1 MKKIHH
7 QPSYYI
13 LLMLLWATLLN
24 AQERFVNALV
34 GAQIVNNAVFT
45 VSDDKFSQL
54 PIAGSD
60 MASFESRVILEIDE
74 DALVLKVDCNVSVTV
89 SIKAWTSTTAFT
101 TFPATLTLNFLSNAP
116 GSTAH
121 RAFKVLTPGGP
132 FHKLETTVTGVTYA
146 GTALPPLKLIGE
158 IILNRK
164 YAFST
169 GTAPVPNNVTP
180 TSTAANFTWPSTA
193 GAEEY
198 DLEWTFFDAQSTLA
212 KSKLA
217 LGIAL
222 TQAEVSQIFRFNS
235 TRVNTANLQYTL
247 PLTYPAGY
255 ILYRLRAAR
264 VNTTGSREYTDWST
278 YKSFAITTHEPTLNW
293 QAQAI
298 FAEEGKMTP
307 TVRYFDNTLRER
319 QTVTLSNSI
328 GMTLAS
334 ATAYDHQGR
343 PAFSTLTAPT
353 FQSFLKFDPLL
364 AANTAGTAAY
374 GKAEFDINGC
384 TYAPPAM
391 SSTLGIGKY
400 YSPNNPNYLTGEN
413 AFIPDAKGF
422 AYTLTEYTPD
432 QTSRIRRQSAPG
444 EMFRLSGGKETQYF
458 YGKPTQD
465 ELDRLFGND
474 AGDATHYQ
482 KDLVIDPNGQAS
494 ISYIDM
500 HGRTVATSLA
510 GSSPTNVNYLTE
522 SQSPLANFKWELLNN
537 LKDEYSLTSTF
548 NLLVPANANYNFSYL
563 LTTPILNNLSC
574 APTACYD
581 CAYDLNIKVIPSCGG
596 SPIVNYT
603 DNNYTGKSF
612 DNDVCTPAFDNFNES
627 IPNINL
633 TPGEYTIVKT
643 LSLNQDAL
651 NTYAD
656 RFIKLSGCAPTL
668 ASLQTQLRAVAYTT
682 GCLQDCSNCLST
694 LDASYNNGNGIY
706 SAAEYLELRKECY
719 ERCRNSLSTCDAIKL
734 MLEGDMIPG
743 GGQYAQFTYD
753 AIGNKINSSDPT
765 SIFYYNTLTSKYY
778 YQELSTGDNYLN
790 ENNQIDFIVIEGVSK
805 SPKDLTPLQFIE
817 YWKPSWAA
825 PLAKKYHPE
834 YCYLT
839 WCNNQT
845 NSNRYEAKLLA
856 SETYQMAIDS
866 GFFTG
871 GLVNFFSS
879 DPFFATS
886 EGMSC
891 LTDLQNRWDDM
902 DPTVAGNQS
911 VLTFVNNQIFGV
923 GCGVMGAGAATAN
936 NDAAWRMLRAIYLS
950 LVGQCKSQKRGAN
963 AGCDN
968 NVINCI
974 GNAACAGGP
983 YNAYAG
989 KERRVLNE
997 DYRSQVGNQS
1007 YFTTQ
1012 EANQV
1017 QSLKTECE
1025 SFCDVNAEIWL
1036 EQLSEACTAI
1046 AGLSQPDKD
1055 QLKLRLAAVCK
1066 ASCDATHPY
1075 GATTTPPGVITSY
1088 SDASIEGIITAY
1100 IGTTA
1105 PNGQNICSPC
1115 HANIINFP
1123 GAYNAPVYTAAR
1135 TIESRVNTCACEN
1148 YKILKDCYTATP
1160 GGYTSFADYLK
1171 QFSSVPFSTAD
1182 MAMLEAACA
1191 TSARNLVNPLT
1202 LPPYLECRVCKTC
1215 DEINTHVNVF
1225 NGNYCTLLQ
1234 EPNNYYT
1241 YLSRYLNDKLGLN
1254 RSAEDYK
1261 AFLDQCA
1268 TAPPPTGCRILM
1280 LCPQEINPT
1289 IDVSGNCSQILLAQA
1304 DVQAEIAYAELVRA
1318 ARANFV
1324 TQYLSKCLTGLNE
1337 QFYTTGPLLE
1347 YQYTLYYYD
1356 QSNLLT
1362 QTIPPAGVVPINL
1375 DANGAGGQSNRNNI
1389 RANRSNPG
1397 GSIAPTYPAHTLPTR
1412 YAYNTL
1418 GSAVKQTAPDH
1429 LENLFYYDEY
1439 GRLFASQD
1447 GRQRLSNKY
1456 SYNLYDAL
1464 GRAYQTGEGTS
1475 ASAPTST
1482 IMTTM
1487 AAETWIGAL
1496 GSRAHVTRTYY
1507 DVSTVTLTGFPREN
1521 LRSRVSATTIV
1532 ASYNSNDQVF
1542 DYATHYSYDLTG
1554 DIATVVQDIPELNA
1568 NGHRYKRIDYDY
1580 DQLSGKI
1587 NAVFYQKGQ
1596 ADQFSYRYFYD
1607 LDNRLTQVMS
1617 SFTDTEPV
1625 GALWDREA
1633 SYKYYLHGQLARTE
1647 LGHYRVQGMDYAYT
1661 LQGWLKGLNASF
1673 LNVAKDMGRDAN
1685 NVAGNANRYTATDAF
1700 AYTLGF
1706 YNNINSQTSTN
1717 INDYDPIGGS
1727 TNRFEV
1733 SYTSSGTPV
1742 PFHNDG
1748 FSQYTGNIRFIA
1760 QQNKGITLDANIQ
1773 AYRYDQLM
1781 RLNSMNT
1788 YKLDP
1793 TALTNW
1799 NITTTA
1805 GQAAP
1810 LQTNY
1815 KEPSIT
1821 YDRNGNIMSYQRW
1834 GASISL
1840 IQDNLNYL
1848 YYPGTNKLRQ
1858 VTDNSTSNTAGEVLN
1873 QSDMNN
1879 YTYDGA
1885 GNLTGDIQS
1894 YISAGGIV
1902 WTPYGKV
1909 LQVNILG
1916 GLTQNNFGYD
1926 AMQNR
1931 IKKQKITPSSNI
1943 STYYVRDAQGNV
1955 LAVYE
1960 KNGST
1965 ITWKEQHLYGSSRL
1979 GTVEPG
1985 VAWTTTPAP
1994 TPYFRG
2000 SQILNYGWKR
2010 YEVNDHL
2017 GNVRA
2022 LINDRKAYSS
2032 AISTFNP
2039 TLLDATDYFP
2049 FGAEMRSSLPNN
2061 PNKYRYGFNGK
2072 ELDKNEFGS
2081 LNHYDYGFRIYNPGL
2096 GRFLSVDPLMKE
2108 YPWYTPYQFAGN
2120 GPIANL
2126 DKDGKEPISYMADM
2140 QTGKPYINPNF
2151 GNYEWMDVV
2160 DPKLNDVM
2168 TLRRNLN
2175 SDEWYVWKK
2184 VGDNSIT
2191 GGAIFDPNEYHDTKQ
2206 WSGIWQRYETPEERR
2221 YKGGIETAEKLEKFL
2236 VSTFIAT
2243 GGLAYM
2249 AAVAPF
2255 ATAAGQAAVPHI
2267 LRGAQWAG
2275 SAGLQAL
2282 NAGARGGQI
2291 ALNAGLK
2298 GGKIAGQFL
2307 WARIKENGASAV
2319 GDALAQLVTND
2330 GSKFNAISVAAEGL
2344 IGGKYAPFLT
2354 SLVGNTFSLN
2364 PALEFEFAG
2373 GAGNFKSASDRSY
2386 AWARN
2391 VVIGTGGN
2399 LLGELGGPLSKLG
2412 TASTPYQGLINYWF
2426 EFFGKSSYNFVG
2438 DGVGGAI
2445 QKGAEANYPL
2455 EKPKK

>member
-1 MKKIHH
+1 
-7 QPSYYI
+7 
-13 LLMLLWATLLN
+13 MLLWATLMD
-24 AQERFVNALV
+24 AQERFVNALT
-34 GAQIVNNAVFT
+34 GAQIINNAVFT

-54 PIAGSD
+54 PIAGSN

-74 DALVLKVDCNVSVTV
+74 DALVSKVDCNVSVTLSV
-89 SIKAWTSTTAFT
+89 KAWTSTTVFT
-101 TFPATLTLNFLSNAP
+101 TIPITLTLNFLSNVS
-116 GSTAH
+116 GSTPH
-121 RAFKVLTPGGP
+121 RAFKILSPVPPTYPDP
-132 FHKLETTVTGVTYA
+132 FHKLEITITGVTYV

-164 YAFST
+164 YAFAT

-180 TSTAANFTWPSTA
+180 TSTAANFTWPSTS

-217 LGIAL
+217 LGISL
-222 TQAEVSQIFRFNS
+222 TQAEVSQIFRYNS
-235 TRVNTANLQYTL
+235 TRVSTANLQYTL

-264 VNTTGSREYTDWST
+264 INISGLREYTDWST
-278 YKSFAITTHEPTLNW
+278 YKSFAITTHEPLLNW
-293 QAQAI
+293 QAQST

-307 TVRYFDNTLRER
+307 TVHYFDNTLRER

-353 FQSFLKFDPLL
+353 FQTFLKFDPLL
-364 AANTAGTAAY
+364 AANIAGTAPY
-374 GKAEFDINGC
+374 GKAEFDINSC
-384 TYAPPAM
+384 SYAPPAM
-391 SSTLGIGKY
+391 SSTFGIGKY

-422 AYTLTEYTPD
+422 AYSLTEYTPD
-432 QTSRIRRQSAPG
+432 QTGRIRRESAPG

-482 KDLVIDPNGQAS
+482 KNLVIDPNAQAS

-500 HGRTVATSLA
+500 HGRTVATALA
-510 GSSPTNVNYLTE
+510 GSSPSNVNYLSD
-522 SQSPLANFKWELLNN
+522 SQSPLSNFKWELLNN
-537 LKDEYSLTSTF
+537 LKDEYSLTSNF
-548 NLLVPANANYNFSYL
+548 NLLVPSGANYNFSYL

-574 APTACYD
+574 SPTACYD

-596 SPIVNYT
+596 TPIVNYT
-603 DNNYTGKSF
+603 KTNYQGQSF
-612 DNDVCTPAFDNFNES
+612 DNDVCSPAFYNFNES
-627 IPNINL
+627 IPNVSL
-633 TPGEYTIVKT
+633 TAGEYTIIKT

-656 RFIKLSGCAPTL
+656 RFIKLNGCAPTL
-668 ASLQTQLRAVAYTT
+668 ANLQSQLRAVAYTT

-694 LDASYNNGNGIY
+694 LDANYNNGNGIY
-706 SAAEYLELRKECY
+706 SQAEYIELRKECF
-719 ERCRNSLSTCDAIKL
+719 ERCGNSLSTCDAIKL

-765 SIFYYNTLTSKYY
+765 SIFYFNTSTSKYY
-778 YQELSTGDNYLN
+778 YQELSIGDNYLD
-790 ENNQIDFIVIEGVSK
+790 EKNQIDFIVIEGVSK

-834 YCYLT
+834 YCYLN

-866 GFFTG
+866 GFMASG
-871 GLVNFFSS
+871 VPNFFST

-891 LTDLQNRWDDM
+891 LTDLQNRWNDM
-902 DPTVAGNQS
+902 DPTIAGNQS
-911 VLTFVNNQIFGV
+911 VATFVNNQIFGV
-923 GCGVMGAGAATAN
+923 NCGSMGPGSAVAD

-950 LVGQCKSQKRGAN
+950 LVGQCKSQKRSAN
-963 AGCDN
+963 ATCDN

-997 DYRSQVGNQS
+997 DYRTQVGNQS

-1025 SFCDVNAEIWL
+1025 SFCDESAEIWF
-1036 EQLSEACTAI
+1036 EKLSEACSAI
-1046 AGLSQPDKD
+1046 AALSQLNKD

-1066 ASCDATHPY
+1066 SSCDATHPY
-1075 GATTTPPGVITSY
+1075 GATTTPPGVTTAY
-1088 SDASIEGIITAY
+1088 GDASIEGIVTAY

-1105 PNGQNICSPC
+1105 PNGQKVCSSC

-1123 GAYNAPVYTAAR
+1123 GAYNAPVYFSAR
-1135 TIESRVNTCACEN
+1135 TLESRANTCACEN
-1148 YKILKDCYTATP
+1148 YKVLKDCYTTTP
-1160 GGYTSFADYLK
+1160 GGYATFADYLK
-1171 QFSSVPFSTAD
+1171 QFSSVPLSAAD
-1182 MAMLEAACA
+1182 MAMLETACT
-1191 TSARNLVNPLT
+1191 TSARNLVNPIT

-1215 DEINTHVNVF
+1215 DEVNTQVSVF
-1225 NGNYCTLLQ
+1225 NTNFCTLAQ
-1234 EPNNYYT
+1234 EPDNYYT
-1241 YLSRYLNDKLGLN
+1241 YLSRFLNEKLGLN

-1261 AFLDQCA
+1261 NFLDQCA
-1268 TAPPPTGCRILM
+1268 TPPPPTGCRILM
-1280 LCPQEINPT
+1280 LCPEEVNPT
-1289 IDVSGNCSQILLAQA
+1289 VDVSGNCSQILLAQA

-1375 DANGAGGQSNRNNI
+1375 DANGPNAQPNRNNI
-1389 RANRSNPG
+1389 RANRSNPSG
-1397 GSIAPTYPAHTLPTR
+1397 PIAPTYPAHTLPTR
-1412 YAYNTL
+1412 YAYNAL
-1418 GSAVKQTAPDH
+1418 GEVVKQISPDR
-1429 LENLFYYDEY
+1429 LENLFYYDEF
-1439 GRLFASQD
+1439 GRLVVSQD
-1447 GRQRLSNKY
+1447 GRQRPSNKY
-1456 SYNLYDAL
+1456 SYTLYDVL
-1464 GRAYQTGEGTS
+1464 GRVYQTGEGSS
-1475 ASAPTST
+1475 ASAPSST
-1482 IMTTM
+1482 IMTTNT
-1487 AAETWIGAL
+1487 ANTWISTL
-1496 GSRAHVTRTYY
+1496 SSRVHVTRTYY
-1507 DVSTVTLTGFPREN
+1507 DIATVSLPGSFPREN
-1521 LRSRVSATTIV
+1521 LRSRISATTIV
-1532 ASYNSNDQVF
+1532 ASYNSNDNVF

-1554 DIATVVQDIPELNA
+1554 DIATVIQDIPELNA

-1580 DQLSGKI
+1580 DQLTGKM

-1607 LDNRLTQVMS
+1607 LDNRLSQVMS

-1633 SYKYYLHGQLARTE
+1633 SYKYYLHGPLARTE
-1647 LGHYRVQGMDYAYT
+1647 IGHYRVQGMDYAYT
-1661 LQGWLKGLNASF
+1661 LQGLLKGLNASF
-1673 LNVAKDMGRDAN
+1673 LNSAKDMGRDAN
-1685 NVAGNANRYTATDAF
+1685 NVVGNSNRYTAADAF
-1700 AYTLGF
+1700 AYTIGF
-1706 YNNINSQTSTN
+1706 YNNTNIQSSSTN
-1717 INDYDPIGGS
+1717 INDYDPIGGT

-1733 SYTSSGTPV
+1733 NYTSSGTPV
-1742 PFHNDG
+1742 PFHTDG
-1748 FSQYTGNIRFIA
+1748 LSQYTANIRFIA
-1760 QQNKGITLDANIQ
+1760 QENKGINIGANIQ
-1773 AYRYDQLM
+1773 TYRYDQLM
-1781 RLNSMNT
+1781 RLNLMNT
-1788 YKLDP
+1788 YLPDA
-1793 TALTNW
+1793 TAISNW
-1799 NITTTA
+1799 NITTTT
-1805 GQAAP
+1805 GQAP
-1810 LQTNY
+1810 LQSNY
-1815 KEPSIT
+1815 KEGTIT
-1821 YDRNGNIMSYQRW
+1821 YDRNGNIMTYQRW
-1834 GASISL
+1834 GSSASV
-1840 IQDNLNYL
+1840 QDNLSYI

-1858 VTDNSTSNTAGEVLN
+1858 VIDASSSNTTGEVKS
-1873 QSDMNN
+1873 QTDANN

-1885 GNLTGDIQS
+1885 GNLTGDAQS
-1894 YISAGGIV
+1894 FISAGGIT
-1902 WTPYGKV
+1902 WNPYGKI
-1909 LQVNILG
+1909 LQVDVLG
-1916 GLTQNNFGYD
+1916 GLSQNFFAYD

-1931 IKKQKITPSSNI
+1931 LKKRKVASGSDI
-1943 STYYVRDAQGNV
+1943 STYYIRDAQGNV

-1965 ITWKEQHLYGSSRL
+1965 ITWKEQHLYGSNRL
-1979 GTVEPG
+1979 GTVQPA
-1985 VAWTTTPAP
+1985 VAWTTTPGTA
-1994 TPYFRG
+1994 PYFRG
-2000 SQILNYGWKR
+2000 TQILNYGWKR

-2022 LINDRKAYSS
+2022 LINDRKTYSG
-2032 AISTFNP
+2032 ATF
-2039 TLLDATDYFP
+2039 TATVLDATDYFP
-2049 FGAEMRSSLPNN
+2049 FGSEMRSIIVNN

-2072 ELDKNEFGS
+2072 ELDKNGEFGS
-2081 LNHYDYGFRIYNPGL
+2081 LNHYDYGFRIYNPGI
-2096 GRFLSVDPLMKE
+2096 GRFLSVDPLAAE

-2120 GPIANL
+2120 GPIANI
-2126 DKDGKEPISYMADM
+2126 DKDGKEPISYMENM
-2140 QTGKPYINPNF
+2140 NVGKPYLNPNF
-2151 GNYEWMDVV
+2151 GNYEWMDVT
-2160 DPKLNDVM
+2160 DPQLNQTM
-2168 TLRRNLN
+2168 TIRRNLN
-2175 SDEWYVWKK
+2175 SEEWYVWKK
-2184 VGDNSIT
+2184 AGDNNIT

-2206 WSGIWQRYETPEERR
+2206 WSGIWQRYKTPEQIR
-2221 YKGGIETAEKLEKFL
+2221 YEGDIQTAENFGKAM
-2236 VSTFIAT
+2236 VYT
-2243 GGLAYM
+2243 
-2249 AAVAPF
+2249 VV
-2255 ATAAGQAAVPHI
+2255 ATAGLVYVVAAAPLATAGAQAAVPHI

-2275 SAGLQAL
+2275 KAISSEWSLLKSGVSASISAGASSGGNFLL
-2282 NAGARGGQI
+2282 NKF
-2291 ALNAGLK
+2291 N
-2298 GGKIAGQFL
+2298 
-2307 WARIKENGASAV
+2307 WASAI
-2319 GDALAQLVTND
+2319 GDGAAQVVTSGGD
-2330 GSKFNAISVAAEGL
+2330 WREFNLISVAGEGL
-2344 IGGKYAPFLT
+2344 AKGKLSFLGA

-2364 PALEFEFAG
+2364 PFREFEFLG
-2373 GAGNFKSASDRSY
+2373 GSENYSNPGDQFLHWSRNVIIGAAGNKMGE
-2386 AWARN
+2386 
-2391 VVIGTGGN
+2391 IGEPFTKGLTNPNDAFLKKALETG
-2399 LLGELGGPLSKLG
+2399 
-2412 TASTPYQGLINYWF
+2412 
-2426 EFFGKSSYNFVG
+2426 YNFMG
-2438 DGVGGAI
+2438 DGYGGAI
-2445 QKGAEANYPL
+2445 QNAADKNHPI
-2455 EKPKK
+2455 KKE